1 VQKAQQIGN
10 ILQLKKTFC
19 TKGYSSHPVVTQ
31 IEQSLFRIYFSNRDL
46 KNRSFISFIDY
57 DIEKKR
63 IVKQHNG
70 IANPKKN
77 SFYENG
83 ITLGCYLKEGEKNY
97 LYFMGWNKTEV
108 NENWRG
114 EIGVIELDSE
124 MNIKNILD
132 TPIIKISPNDP
143 ISISYPCIF
152 KRDHK
157 FIMIYGSTQNLEKR
171 NDLEMVHKLKVAKSD
186 DGLIW
191 ETSNSYIEFDGL
203 NPNIISR
210 PNIFQKNQKTYML
223 FSYKISQL
231 DKYKIGIAE
240 SDNGIYWKNSGELHF
255 IKPVSGTN
263 ETWDNESKEYPY
275 SFNFE
280 GNLYFAYNGNEY
292 GRSGLGLGR
301 ILE

>member
-1 VQKAQQIGN
+1 
-10 ILQLKKTFC
+10 
-19 TKGYSSHPVVTQ
+19 
-31 IEQSLFRIYFSNRDL
+31 L

-143 ISISYPCIF
+143 
-152 KRDHK
+152 
-157 FIMIYGSTQNLEKR
+157 NL
-171 NDLEMVHKLKVAKSD
+171 
-186 DGLIW
+186 
-191 ETSNSYIEFDGL
+191 
-203 NPNIISR
+203 
-210 PNIFQKNQKTYML
+210 
-223 FSYKISQL
+223 
-231 DKYKIGIAE
+231 
-240 SDNGIYWKNSGELHF
+240 
-255 IKPVSGTN
+255 
-263 ETWDNESKEYPY
+263 
-275 SFNFE
+275 
-280 GNLYFAYNGNEY
+280 
-292 GRSGLGLGR
+292 
-301 ILE
+301 

>member
-1 VQKAQQIGN
+1 
-10 ILQLKKTFC
+10 
-19 TKGYSSHPVVTQ
+19 
-31 IEQSLFRIYFSNRDL
+31 
-46 KNRSFISFIDY
+46 
-57 DIEKKR
+57 
-63 IVKQHNG
+63 
-70 IANPKKN
+70 
-77 SFYENG
+77 
-83 ITLGCYLKEGEKNY
+83 
-97 LYFMGWNKTEV
+97 
-108 NENWRG
+108 
-114 EIGVIELDSE
+114 
-124 MNIKNILD
+124 
-132 TPIIKISPNDP
+132 
-143 ISISYPCIF
+143 
-152 KRDHK
+152 
-157 FIMIYGSTQNLEKR
+157 MIYGSTQNLEKR